1 MTLLPELLQSTR
13 TFDGVLLLQ
22 HEAVATIPSS
32 SSTSYD
38 DLKRNNVDESS
49 TEDDSQKRR
58 RIENKVRVVLLL
70 TRSYAKFL
78 DQISGEHDALH
89 QLADLQLAD
98 FFV

>member
-38 DLKRNNVDESS
+38 DLKRNNVDNHRPR
-49 TEDDSQKRR
+49 TTLRNVDD
-58 RIENKVRVVLLL
+58 
-70 TRSYAKFL
+70 
-78 DQISGEHDALH
+78 
-89 QLADLQLAD
+89 
-98 FFV
+98 